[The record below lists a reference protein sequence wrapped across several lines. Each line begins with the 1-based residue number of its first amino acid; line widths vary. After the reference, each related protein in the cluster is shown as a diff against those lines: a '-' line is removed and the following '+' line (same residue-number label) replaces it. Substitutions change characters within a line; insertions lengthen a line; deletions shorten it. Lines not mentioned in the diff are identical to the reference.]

1 MGHCYVHFA
10 FLFTLSSFFE
20 YLRCNEV
27 QFSQSTFT
35 CNEVVLVNYFLLFT
49 SLHLIY
55 FSYLFRYM
63 KSENWP
69 DSLIATHSSTHTS
82 GAGFMNRRRLCQLTA
97 AILTSDLTTHMWV
110 L

>member
-1 MGHCYVHFA
+1 MKRSKSTSLHN
-10 FLFTLSSFFE
+10 LSRFFE

-63 KSENWP
+63 KSENRP
-69 DSLIATHSSTHTS
+69 DSLIATHSSPHASVVDYITN
-82 GAGFMNRRRLCQLTA
+82 FW
-97 AILTSDLTTHMWV
+97 SDASNT
-110 L
+110 

>member
-1 MGHCYVHFA
+1 MFEDAVDEQFA
-10 FLFTLSSFFE
+10 KLQRCNFCE

-63 KSENWP
+63 KSENRP
-69 DSLIATHSSTHTS
+69 DSLIATQSSPHTS
-82 GAGFMNRRRLCQLTA
+82 VVDYKTNFWSNTPEDASNT
-97 AILTSDLTTHMWV
+97 
-110 L
+110 